1 MTLAQE
7 KKEKEQEKFAAEVLE
22 KIEAKQGQAEEL
34 RKKQMDEVKEKV
46 SKCS

>member
-1 MTLAQE
+1 M
-7 KKEKEQEKFAAEVLE
+7 E

-46 SKCS
+46 LGQFI